1 MLIIHFEVKYLME
14 GREHRCE
21 RGLGIL
27 GAEFLC
33 AVGVEDILV
42 AGVAGTQPMDG
53 EEGGTFGSMRGRESN
68 RCLPSCFL
76 KEGIEDRLW

>member
-1 MLIIHFEVKYLME
+1 MLIIHFEVKCLKE
-14 GREHRCE
+14 EKEHRCE

-33 AVGVEDILV
+33 AVGVEDVLV

-53 EEGGTFGSMRGRESN
+53 
-68 RCLPSCFL
+68 
-76 KEGIEDRLW
+76 

>member
-1 MLIIHFEVKYLME
+1 MNFTRRKGKGKFGHE
-14 GREHRCE
+14 G
-21 RGLGIL
+21 LDAL
-27 GAEFLC
+27 GAESLC
-33 AVGVEDILV
+33 AVGVEDVLV

-68 RCLPSCFL
+68 RCLPGCFL